1 MTRYDAKQVCVNGHH
16 ITDTLKTGSKGKQ
29 HCEKCGA
36 ETISD
41 CPECGKMM
49 KGEDLDSNAAII
61 GFNPSIPSHCEH
73 CGEPFPWTNNE
84 RDATVEEDIT
94 WDSEAEDI
102 IDQICNRF
110 SKFVYHLNKR
120 YNNRDGIEIED
131 EYDVQDALNALLKV
145 HFDDVR
151 AEEGTPSHAGASSRI
166 DFLLK
171 NEKIGIEVKMTR
183 KGLDEGELGEELT
196 TDKERYESHPD
207 CDRLICFIYDPER
220 RLENPQVLQD
230 LNSERDEF
238 SVKINVSPRR

>member
-1 MTRYDAKQVCVNGHH
+1 MTRYDAKQVCLDGHH
-16 ITDTLKTGSKGKQ
+16 ITDTLKTGSRGKQ
-29 HCEKCGA
+29 YCEKCGA
-36 ETISD
+36 ETISN

-49 KGEDLDSNAAII
+49 KGKDLDSNVAVI
-61 GFNPSIPSHCEH
+61 GFEPSIPSHCEH

-94 WDSEAEDI
+94 WDSEAESV
-102 IDQICNRF
+102 IDQICNSF
-110 SKFVYHLNKR
+110 SKFVHHLNQR
-120 YNNRDGIEIED
+120 HNNRDGIEIED

-151 AEEGTPSHAGASSRI
+151 PEEGTPSHAGASSRI

-171 NEKIGIEVKMTR
+171 NKKIGIEVKMTR
-183 KGLDEGELGEELT
+183 KGLDEGKLGEELT

-230 LNSERDEF
+230 LNSERDNF